1 MKQLRTH
8 FLHAGAVLLA
18 VAISWFTHE
27 LAHWCM
33 AKALGYSPIM
43 TMNTVSIGD
52 ETYTRPWHAM
62 IVSAA
67 GPVITIIQ
75 AILVYWWL
83 SVKGWQR
90 WLYPYLLLALYTRFL
105 AGVFNVFNL
114 NDEGRIGHAL
124 GIGDYTLSILVSGF
138 LFWLVWKST
147 KQHKPGWRFISY
159 SLFLIMV
166 FGSIVILGD
175 NAWKPVLL
183 R

>member
-1 MKQLRTH
+1 MKQLKSYL
-8 FLHAGAVLLA
+8 LHAGAVLLA
-18 VAISWFTHE
+18 VVFSWMTHE

-43 TMNTVSIGD
+43 TMNTVSLNG
-52 ETYTRPWHAM
+52 EEYRESWHAM

-67 GPVITIIQ
+67 GPLITILEALI
-75 AILVYWWL
+75 VYWWL

-90 WLYPYLLLALYTRFL
+90 WLYPYLMLALYTRFL
-105 AGVFNVFNL
+105 AGVFNVINL

-147 KQHKPGWRFISY
+147 KQQEPGWRYVTYTI
-159 SLFLIMV
+159 LLIMIFSSV
-166 FGSIVILGD
+166 LNLGD
-175 NAWKPVLL
+175 NAWHPVLL
-183 R
+183 S